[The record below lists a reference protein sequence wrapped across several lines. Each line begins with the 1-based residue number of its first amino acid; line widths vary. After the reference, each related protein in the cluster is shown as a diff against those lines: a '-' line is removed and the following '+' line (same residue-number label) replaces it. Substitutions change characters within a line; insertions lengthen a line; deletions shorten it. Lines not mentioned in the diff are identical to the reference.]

1 MSSVRGPECATL
13 PNFGEGAFS
22 ELADQSAG
30 TAISNTQETSTLQQL
45 LADAELLETLDGEGP
60 FTVFAPRNRAFVD
73 LGDQL
78 SLLAADPDAL
88 AATLSYHVIEGE
100 ALTSEDLAA
109 EGSAVT
115 LQGEEVTV
123 EVEADVVTFNDG
135 QATAV
140 CGDIPIGNGT
150 LFILDATLVP
160 EEVATAISVPPTTEA
175 TATST
180 PADGG
185 DGQHRADRQLRS
197 RRQHGHDR
205 GGRRTQWHRLPGHA
219 GSGLAGEPDVH
230 AHPVHG
236 GGRSDRHR

>member
-1 MSSVRGPECATL
+1 MRSPSSPIRP
-13 PNFGEGAFS
+13 
-22 ELADQSAG
+22 AG

-45 LADAELLETLDGEGP
+45 LGEAELLETLDGEGP

-88 AATLSYHVIEGE
+88 AATLSYHVVEGE

-115 LQGEEVTV
+115 LEGEEITV

-150 LFILDATLVP
+150 LFILDAALGPRV
-160 EEVATAISVPPTTEA
+160 
-175 TATST
+175 
-180 PADGG
+180 GG
-185 DGQHRADRQLRS
+185 DGDHRAGDHRGSDRDVCP
-197 RRQHGHDR
+197 GR
-205 GGRRTQWHRLPGHA
+205 GG
-219 GSGLAGEPDVH
+219 
-230 AHPVHG
+230 
-236 GGRSDRHR
+236 DRKH